1 MEILAFNCQLHR
13 KLTIQK
19 PGRGFVYDS
28 SDFFIDSSTQGV
40 VIQKASHASSGKKKY
55 RNVILTTKAF
65 YACKSKSK
73 IVLK

>member
-28 SDFFIDSSTQGV
+28 SNFFIDSSTQGV
-40 VIQKASHASSGKKKY
+40 MNQKTSQASSGKK
-55 RNVILTTKAF
+55 RNIETLF
-65 YACKSKSK
+65 
-73 IVLK
+73 